1 MPWKE
6 EPFWNF
12 RELQRFR
19 WKQECLNNTVGFMIP
34 AAEAGEHRVE
44 TPSASSGADKIV
56 AFVFNLKQ
64 KSSRLELYFFF
75 PFGNTD
81 PGRKEQKFH

>member
-1 MPWKE
+1 M
-6 EPFWNF
+6 
-12 RELQRFR
+12 
-19 WKQECLNNTVGFMIP
+19 GFMIP

-64 KSSRLELYFFF
+64 KSSRLELYFFSPLGTRIQAGKSKNF
-75 PFGNTD
+75 I
-81 PGRKEQKFH
+81 KEESRAHEIRR